1 MINYHHKITQTVYRL
16 CFHFWT
22 LFWTEINITSLS
34 YMYTV
39 PRPAFML
46 LKFSSFWLISV
57 LQSCIAIGC
66 SQLKRKKRIS
76 VWFNRINAFCN
87 KAFCC
92 WCIFNFSLAHL
103 VWFYRLTRRRLLK
116 KCVWSSKATSCDIS
130 KHFPC
135 RRARRFS
142 ICRKKSSRLFSS
154 TLVLRS
160 KLFNCCESQNWFLEH
175 GNEAL
180 IFCLLISQ

>member
-135 RRARRFS
+135 SEEPVASRSAERNHLAYFLQPWFWEANYS
-142 ICRKKSSRLFSS
+142 IVANLKIDS
-154 TLVLRS
+154 
-160 KLFNCCESQNWFLEH
+160 
-175 GNEAL
+175 
-180 IFCLLISQ
+180 